1 MNHLALTIAE
11 QSHTTF
17 WLMLLSFC
25 NLESATTPALSLC
38 TGLCGNIREQVHSH
52 IQYVLL
58 QTCSQLLPWKQTL
71 QHSELQIFFLPT
83 GVGKCLILACFGS
96 LRASAVGGNDL

>member
-1 MNHLALTIAE
+1 
-11 QSHTTF
+11 
-17 WLMLLSFC
+17 MLLSFC

-71 QHSELQIFFLPT
+71 QHSELLIFFAH
-83 GVGKCLILACFGS
+83 GCLKVPHASVFWLLAS
-96 LRASAVGGNDL
+96 SAMGGNDL